1 MMAQKMS
8 QAKVRD
14 LTSKNAALEKQL
26 AEGTKLR
33 MLTAEEVA
41 SLQPGEKVEKVN
53 GKLGKIEPLTDE
65 DRRKF
70 QLMIERN
77 RSEMPPSETE

>member
-1 MMAQKMS
+1 MAQKMS

-14 LTSKNAALEKQL
+14 LTNKNTALEKQL

-41 SLQPGEKVEKVN
+41 LLQPGEKVEKVN
-53 GKLGKIEPLTDE
+53 GKIGKIETLTDD
-65 DRRKF
+65 DRRKI
-70 QLMIERN
+70 QIMIDRN
-77 RSEMPPSETE
+77 RSELPPTELE

>member
-8 QAKVRD
+8 QAKVKD

-33 MLTAEEVA
+33 MLSAEEVA
-41 SLQPGEKVEKVN
+41 LLQPGEKVEKVH
-53 GKLGKIEPLTDE
+53 GKLGKIEPLTDD

-70 QLMIERN
+70 QFMIDRN
-77 RSEMPPSETE
+77 NSEMPPREAE